1 MMKKYMLKVL
11 CLTLLSMMVNIAVAQ
26 HVVNAVQPG
35 CDGDLPAL
43 PEIPEPEE
51 GRFGPLILNKF
62 YLEMDYMISY
72 YDFTKLAVLE
82 FPDVKEYGG
91 DYYVIEVLDRDDP
104 TSQWKVIP
112 GDSKSI
118 YSRHATQLKIESSGN
133 VNFRLRI
140 SGGPKD
146 GWLSNEVEVPFF
158 MTVNPVW
165 VSEGYSQPNF
175 IAVGLPVY
183 PHYVGMREIGKDS
196 EGRSIPKDVNRSDII
211 SHLFW
216 YRLNPKTGEMTSLKK
231 DDNERQTYT
240 PTLDDVGYEIVSALR
255 GDWGNLDDYSSM
267 LKGRD
272 FYSTHSHGVV
282 QLPIFTST
290 EMMNDEGAV
299 INTNY
304 VLPEPEKHMWI
315 YNNSEGQPVAF
326 PESAVKTIKPGQYSV
341 RLNTQENI
349 YTPWGY
355 GESPYIL
362 CMSSPAWMSFREFM
376 LIDQQ
381 LIPVPIVVK
390 KDGQYIIDVVIG
402 IYGLNLDGRI
412 ALFKTIKPETTRA
425 EGDDHIIVELPAGTY
440 YFVAFESST
449 GASLPEFISENT
461 GVAISFNEMDYYEKF
476 SDPTFAFTVQVQ
488 DPTGISSVQTV
499 PSVSERYSLG
509 GQRVNA
515 SHRGLVIMR
524 TNDGQMKKVMVTQ

>member
-1 MMKKYMLKVL
+1 MTKRYMLKVL
-11 CLTLLSMMVNIAVAQ
+11 CLTLLSMVMNIAVAQ
-26 HVVNAVQPG
+26 HVVNAVEPG

-43 PEIPEPEE
+43 PVIQEPEE
-51 GRFGPLILNKF
+51 GRFGPLIFSKF

-72 YDFTKLAVLE
+72 YDFTRLVVLD
-82 FPDVKEYGG
+82 FPDVKNYGG
-91 DYYVIEVLDRDDP
+91 DYYILEALDQSVTD
-104 TSQWKVIP
+104 SQWTVIP
-112 GDSKSI
+112 ADAKSI
-118 YSRHATQLKIESSGN
+118 YSRNATQLKINSSGFTS
-133 VNFRLRI
+133 FRLRI

-146 GWLSNEVEVPFF
+146 GWLSNEVEVPYFP
-158 MTVNPVW
+158 TTSPGW

-183 PHYVGMREIGKDS
+183 PHYVDMRVIGKDS
-196 EGRSIPKDVNRSDII
+196 QDRSVPKEVNRSEII

-240 PTLDDVGYEIVSALR
+240 PTIDDVGYEIVSVLR
-255 GDWGNLDDYSSM
+255 GDWGNPDDLTSM
-267 LKGRD
+267 LRGHD

-282 QLPIFTST
+282 QLPIHTST
-290 EMMNDEGAV
+290 EMMYSDGAI

-304 VLPEPEKHMWI
+304 ILPEPEKHLWI
-315 YNNSEGQPVAF
+315 YSNSEGQPVAF

-341 RLNTQENI
+341 RLNTEENI

-355 GESPYIL
+355 GESPYML
-362 CMSSPAWMSFREFM
+362 CMSSPAWQSFREFM
-376 LIDQQ
+376 LREQQ
-381 LIPVPIVVK
+381 PIPVPIVVK
-390 KDGQYIIDVVIG
+390 KDGQGVSNVIIG
-402 IYGLNLDGRI
+402 IYCLNLDGQI

-425 EGDDHIIVELPAGTY
+425 DGDDHIIVELPAGTY
-440 YFVAFESST
+440 NFVAFEAST
-449 GASLPEFISENT
+449 GASLPSVISKDT
-461 GVAISFNEMDYYEKF
+461 GVTVSFTEMDYYEKF
-476 SDPTFAFTVQVQ
+476 SDPTFAFTVQVL
-488 DPTGISSVQTV
+488 DPAGISNIQTM
-499 PSVSERYSLG
+499 PDISERYSLG